1 MQKTCL
7 DIAYDMK
14 KLNKL
19 KEYLVNKGYINN
31 DFDTNILFARLT
43 DGVKSVKLI
52 EFDID
57 INYLMGK
64 ILNYVSLSI
73 DNALIDDSVPFEEY
87 KNFLKYVG
95 GINIIGFSIKFA
107 IIPLLCIYLFS
118 FAYCL
123 AFNVLCTFI
132 YNRCDT
138 IYKK

>member
-7 DIAYDMK
+7 DIAYDMN

-19 KEYLVNKGYINN
+19 KEYLVNKVYIKD
-31 DFDTNILFARLT
+31 DFDTNVLFALLT

-87 KNFLKYVG
+87 KNLPLNDDCFVVKSDIKEIVNKIDLENFLKM
-95 GINIIGFSIKFA
+95 
-107 IIPLLCIYLFS
+107 LLIMKKNMICLKIY
-118 FAYCL
+118 
-123 AFNVLCTFI
+123 
-132 YNRCDT
+132 
-138 IYKK
+138 